1 MAKES
6 GRTSF
11 SCLKGK
17 YWQVFGAP
25 MMKIIECATEICVPF
40 IVRSII
46 DDGLSQDGSHYG
58 QTSYILF
65 LCSLVLLFA
74 LVGFAFTILTQYI
87 ASRVSTDYGHD
98 LRRDVYSQLSSLS
111 PSEIDRFGRSK
122 ALNLLSSDSFA
133 LQNGL
138 FMFMRIFVRSPFIII
153 GSIIASFVLNLYAG
167 LAVVSVLLLSAL
179 SVSLIL
185 SLTPKKYGAVQ
196 NSLDKL
202 TSFGEDGIYGARVI
216 RSFNKQEDE
225 ISLFKKESAAY
236 QVRSDNVAKINAV
249 LNPLSFA
256 LINLAVVAVF
266 YLGSFQFE
274 LSGLSAGSIVAIMGL
289 LTQSLA
295 SLMSISR
302 LVTSL
307 SKAYASKKR
316 LDQFLGLSSS
326 IQDGKKPLPEVKEG
340 EPLLEARQACLSYGG
355 ESLALDHVDFLL
367 RRGESVG
374 VIGGTGSGKSTLIS
388 LLMRF
393 ADPASGAML
402 YGGVPYGELRPAEL
416 RGQVALVLQKAQLFK
431 GSVRGNVALRGEG
444 EAELRSALR
453 DSLSEE
459 FVSRYPDGAGH
470 LVEEGGANLSGGQRQ
485 RLLIARALCSGR
497 RILILD
503 DSTSALDY
511 KSDSQHPEAGGA
523 LDRHRLPA
531 GNLDHGVRPDLRPR
545 QGQGGRGRK
554 A

>member
-58 QTSYILF
+58 ETSYILF

-167 LAVVSVLLLSAL
+167 LAVISVLLLSAL

-202 TSFGEDGIYGARVI
+202 TSLGEDGIYGARVI

-236 QVRSDNVAKINAV
+236 QARSDNVAKINAV

-374 VIGGTGSGKSTLIS
+374 VIGGTGSGKSTLIGRS
-388 LLMRF
+388 PWCCRR
-393 ADPASGAML
+393 PSSSRGASGATS
-402 YGGVPYGELRPAEL
+402 P
-416 RGQVALVLQKAQLFK
+416 
-431 GSVRGNVALRGEG
+431 
-444 EAELRSALR
+444 SA
-453 DSLSEE
+453 
-459 FVSRYPDGAGH
+459 
-470 LVEEGGANLSGGQRQ
+470 
-485 RLLIARALCSGR
+485 ARARRSSARPCATRSPRSSSPATPTGPATRSRRAGPTSPAASASGC
-497 RILILD
+497 
-503 DSTSALDY
+503 
-511 KSDSQHPEAGGA
+511 
-523 LDRHRLPA
+523 
-531 GNLDHGVRPDLRPR
+531 
-545 QGQGGRGRK
+545 
-554 A
+554 